1 MKKKLIMLFVLLTAL
16 LVTVSA
22 QSLRVFT
29 FDKNGKFTNVRNA
42 PNGKVVDRIP
52 TSESAMIGIEQP
64 TNGWWKLVRNNYST
78 GDGDVKIKSSD
89 TGCWIHYSVLAMDT
103 RNYGGQKLALRK
115 SPDAKSAVVYQFTE
129 EIMLRPMDIKGDWV
143 KVKTVD
149 GKYRLDRRRM
159 ALWQRLDQLLL
170 IPSNKIQRVALH
182 TP

>member
-1 MKKKLIMLFVLLTAL
+1 MMKKNLFMLFVLLTVLSA
-16 LVTVSA
+16 TVSA

-52 TSESAMIGIEQP
+52 TGESAMIGIEQP

-78 GDGDVKIKSSD
+78 GDGDVQLKSSD

-103 RNYGGQKLALRK
+103 RNYGGQKLVLRK

-149 GKYRLDRRRM
+149 GKFTGWIEEEWLCGN
-159 ALWQRLDQLLL
+159 ALT
-170 IPSNKIQRVALH
+170 NCC
-182 TP
+182 